1 VSQSRYTS
9 SRNGPLT
16 DSYIHRYA
24 VFPEHLEVITSSNLL
39 KIVGNISGPMVV
51 VEGRP
56 RASGWAMV
64 MPEKL
69 NGDVPV
75 SPNGKDDAGIVAE
88 LLRWVVGES
97 DWHSKLSIRSTL
109 NAIVRSQGSTMPSL
123 FTDDQSIITGIE
135 TIPSRYFSATMVIR
149 R

>member
-1 VSQSRYTS
+1 MS
-9 SRNGPLT
+9 SRNDSLT
-16 DSYIHRYA
+16 NSTTRRYA

-97 DWHSKLSIRSTL
+97 GWHPKLFTVGCLTYFICT
-109 NAIVRSQGSTMPSL
+109 QGSTMP
-123 FTDDQSIITGIE
+123 FRFMDDQHTIIGIE
-135 TIPSRYFSATMVIR
+135 IIPNRCSSAIMVIR